1 MIQKNMQ
8 KGLKSEIQS
17 EKTCIVLFEKKAIKQ
32 KKVQAVGDEYPEM
45 QK

>member
-1 MIQKNMQ
+1 MIRKNMQ
-8 KGLKSEIQS
+8 KGFKSEIQL
-17 EKTCIVLFEKKAIKQ
+17 EKNLHCAIRKKAIKQ